1 LNNKKS
7 IFAKKILMI
16 KRKIIFP
23 LLLNLTF
30 WIIILYIFINYSFLR
45 PFCIQNPYKEILNVV
60 FILIFVYFNYY
71 VLIPQLF
78 LKGKNL
84 LFFIFAIISIFLT
97 AAAEFYLVEYDIKLC
112 CQYISS
118 EKEYH
123 AYLGEIF
130 ILLSARDTFFLV
142 LFFLFKI
149 YRNVEESLIIK
160 QKIFANEMKQIV
172 VSISANEEIIL
183 AIKDITYIESQKNKT
198 FIHLING
205 KIYSQYSSLVDMEEI
220 LPNELR
226 LRINRSTIIMFKY
239 IISFTDELVCI
250 KTDLEG
256 AMKTFR
262 ITERERE
269 NSLKE
274 LTNYFIKNQLLHK
287 EIKKQKKE
295 EKEKNTI
302 IFGVKKDYFCG
313 VNEKTVPLL
322 EEIFNKPGQNANEL
336 TEKFPSLSKRTVEN
350 RLKELKEAGKI
361 EYKGASKNG
370 GYYPI
375 TEKEQPQ

>member
-1 LNNKKS
+1 
-7 IFAKKILMI
+7 
-16 KRKIIFP
+16 
-23 LLLNLTF
+23 
-30 WIIILYIFINYSFLR
+30 
-45 PFCIQNPYKEILNVV
+45 
-60 FILIFVYFNYY
+60 
-71 VLIPQLF
+71 
-78 LKGKNL
+78 
-84 LFFIFAIISIFLT
+84 
-97 AAAEFYLVEYDIKLC
+97 LC

-183 AIKDITYIESQKNKT
+183 AIKNITYIESQKNKT

-239 IISFTDELVCI
+239 IISFTE
-250 KTDLEG
+250 
-256 AMKTFR
+256 R
-262 ITERERE
+262 IG
-269 NSLKE
+269 L
-274 LTNYFIKNQLLHK
+274 Y
-287 EIKKQKKE
+287 
-295 EKEKNTI
+295 
-302 IFGVKKDYFCG
+302 
-313 VNEKTVPLL
+313 
-322 EEIFNKPGQNANEL
+322 
-336 TEKFPSLSKRTVEN
+336 
-350 RLKELKEAGKI
+350 
-361 EYKGASKNG
+361 
-370 GYYPI
+370 
-375 TEKEQPQ
+375 

>member
-1 LNNKKS
+1 
-7 IFAKKILMI
+7 MI
-16 KRKIIFP
+16 KRKILFP
-23 LLLNLTF
+23 FLLNLTF
-30 WIIILYIFINYSFLR
+30 WIVIVYIFLNYSFLR
-45 PFCIQNPYKEILNVV
+45 PFCIQNPYKEILTVF

-71 VLIPQLF
+71 ILIPQLF
-78 LKGKNL
+78 LKGKSL
-84 LFFIFAIISIFLT
+84 LFFIFAITSIFLT
-97 AAAEFYLVEYDIKLC
+97 ATAELLLVEHDISLC
-112 CQYISS
+112 CQYLIS
-118 EKEYH
+118 EKDYN
-123 AYLGEIF
+123 AYLRESF
-130 ILLSARDTFFLV
+130 ILLSARDTFFFV

-172 VSISANEEIIL
+172 VSISASEEIIL

-205 KIYSQYSSLVDMEEI
+205 KYYSQYSSLVDMEEI

-226 LRINRSTIIMFKY
+226 LRVNRSTIIMCKY
-239 IISFTDELVCI
+239 IISFTDEMVCI
-250 KTDLEG
+250 KTDTDG
-256 AMKTFR
+256 GMKTFR
-262 ITERERE
+262 ITERERRS
-269 NSLKE
+269 SLKE
-274 LTNYFIKNQLLHK
+274 LTNYFIKNQLLHQ

-302 IFGVKKDYFCG
+302 ICGVKKDDFFG
-313 VNEKTVPLL
+313 VTEKNIPLL
-322 EEIFNKPGQNANEL
+322 EEIFKKPGQNANEL
-336 TEKFPSLSKRTVEN
+336 TEKFPSLSKRTIEN
-350 RLKELKEAGKI
+350 RLKELRGSGKI

>member
-1 LNNKKS
+1 
-7 IFAKKILMI
+7 MI

-302 IFGVKKDYFCG
+302 IKLVI
-313 VNEKTVPLL
+313 NL
-322 EEIFNKPGQNANEL
+322 I
-336 TEKFPSLSKRTVEN
+336 
-350 RLKELKEAGKI
+350 
-361 EYKGASKNG
+361 KN
-370 GYYPI
+370 
-375 TEKEQPQ
+375 